1 MFSSFCELLAKLL
14 ASLLDRTGV
23 EKKQQTQAL
32 HRRLNAYQIAR

>member
-23 EKKQQTQAL
+23 KKKTNKPK
-32 HRRLNAYQIAR
+32 HCTGG